1 VKRGGRERQGFPP
14 PISTLF
20 FGASAKVG
28 DNTMTNLTQSDA
40 LGIHLANDMAISE
53 IVHLVN
59 DTDATAEAV
68 VGVLTTLWLT
78 DGNNLLDLQDINV
91 LSRDDVK
98 DICLK
103 QGELAGLVKQANSKK
118 KLPPFTAEE
127 WMDKA
132 PSFTVDLG
140 GTEIEIKPKA
150 FKSGSF
156 GSFGNGRTTILVDG
170 KEVACSVSMTVVVN
184 NSKLAKYSA

>member
-1 VKRGGRERQGFPP
+1 
-14 PISTLF
+14 
-20 FGASAKVG
+20 
-28 DNTMTNLTQSDA
+28 MTNLTQSDT

-68 VGVLTTLWLT
+68 VSVLTTLWLT

-103 QGELAGLVKQANSKK
+103 QGELAGLVKQASSKK

-127 WMDKA
+127 WLDKA
-132 PSFTVDLG
+132 PSFTVDIG
-140 GTEIEIKPKA
+140 GTEIEVKPKA

-156 GSFGNGRTTILVDG
+156 GSFGNGRTTMLVDG
-170 KEVACSVSMTVVVN
+170 KEVTCSVSMTVVVN

>member
-1 VKRGGRERQGFPP
+1 
-14 PISTLF
+14 
-20 FGASAKVG
+20 
-28 DNTMTNLTQSDA
+28 MTKLTQSDA

-68 VGVLTTLWLT
+68 VEVLTTMWLT
-78 DGNNLLDLQDINV
+78 HQDDLLDLQDINV
-91 LSRDDVK
+91 LSRADVK
-98 DICLK
+98 DISRK
-103 QGELAGLVKQANSKK
+103 QGELAQLVKRATGTKN
-118 KLPPFTAEE
+118 LPPFNKEE
-127 WMDKA
+127 WMEKA

-140 GTEIEIKPKA
+140 GTEIEVKPKA